1 MAAAPLQSVAVS
13 APPPA
18 GDAASQI
25 VYGAQAVSAINLTA
39 FRIGLVPMGCVE
51 GQSEMKDKEDKNHDV
66 IDFFYNI

>member
-39 FRIGLVPMGCVE
+39 FILIV
-51 GQSEMKDKEDKNHDV
+51 DV
-66 IDFFYNI
+66 IDFL